1 MRVRN
6 YLNQWFTANLDG
18 FYRRKRSRKRPL
30 LPLRFSVDRKQLK
43 NRAFRIYD
51 NLVINPTVKGVFKVY
66 LNGKHLIRFQS
77 EDGKFLLI

>member
-30 LPLRFSVDRKQLK
+30 LPLRFSVDRKQFK

-51 NLVINPTVKGVFKVY
+51 NLVINPNREGYIQGVLERKTFAT
-66 LNGKHLIRFQS
+66 LS
-77 EDGKFLLI
+77 E